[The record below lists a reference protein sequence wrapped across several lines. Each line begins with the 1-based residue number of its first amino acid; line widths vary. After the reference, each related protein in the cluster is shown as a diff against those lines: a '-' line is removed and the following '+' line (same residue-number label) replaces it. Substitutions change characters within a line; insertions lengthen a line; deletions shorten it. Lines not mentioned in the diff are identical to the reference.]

1 MPFMDRDTN
10 QAITKI
16 IKNIGNRLKGS
27 TAKTDFDIL
36 YTGGAPGIGVFL
48 I

>member
-1 MPFMDRDTN
+1 MDRDTN

-16 IKNIGNRLKGS
+16 KKNIEKRLEGS
-27 TAKTDFDIL
+27 KAKTDFDIL
-36 YTGGAPGIGVFL
+36 FSGGAPGIGMFL